1 MGNIGWRPAANVP
14 QQRWRA
20 RSLHGSE
27 QVQVYRYQSL
37 EWKAPIVRQMVHSV
51 EKVLN
56 EGKTRRAL
64 TIWIIRPEENGVSGE
79 DYFLIDDDGE
89 MVEQ

>member
-1 MGNIGWRPAANVP
+1 
-14 QQRWRA
+14 
-20 RSLHGSE
+20 
-27 QVQVYRYQSL
+27 
-37 EWKAPIVRQMVHSV
+37 MVHSV

-79 DYFLIDDDGE
+79 DYFLIDDDGK